1 MITCIP
7 YAVKCLGTIH
17 NSWVSYQ
24 QGFLT
29 RIMSVMLAEHSYT
42 IIAKERCVG
51 NIVILIFLLLLSGV
65 CAVRADEITPT
76 IIASGLNYPW
86 GLVVDSTNAYWSDQ
100 TTGTGNSHQN
110 IRKVGLNGGTITDL
124 ATNMDCPFTIAYDSN
139 SIYWAECHSGN
150 IKKVGINGGAVTTL
164 ATDAAYSDSGI
175 AVDGTYI
182 YFLNYDGGYVIKKMG
197 INGGAFTN
205 LVSGVTNPVILT
217 QDGTYLYIADYPNLT
232 VQSFAE
238 LCGQWQYIIIR
249 LSAL

>member
-1 MITCIP
+1 M
-7 YAVKCLGTIH
+7 
-17 NSWVSYQ
+17 N
-24 QGFLT
+24 
-29 RIMSVMLAEHSYT
+29 
-42 IIAKERCVG
+42 KERCVG